1 VWLVTGPTPT
11 LAERFRRHARMLPDG
26 LYRTLMLAMADDWQS
41 GGVVAE
47 ICRDWA
53 EAPGSAIVQLR
64 LLAGIQRLAL
74 SGAEPQLAVYYPNLG
89 GTAPPEQAWQDVEPV
104 LRRHVDEL
112 RAALAIA
119 PQTNEP
125 GRSVPLLVGLF
136 DAVRRSGLASVRL
149 LELGASAGLNLL
161 VDRFF
166 IAGDGWSYGPADSPL
181 RLLDAV
187 DGPVRP
193 APFTVV
199 QRRGCDLAPVDVS
212 TPAGRLW
219 LTSFVWPHD
228 LHRHVRLRAALEIA
242 ASWPVVVDQASA
254 SSWLASML
262 EPPAADGVL
271 TVVWHSIT
279 RQYWPAAEIAATEQ
293 VLAGARS
300 RMPLAHIAMESPVF
314 RNDRSEGEPEYRP
327 AELTVQLSV
336 PGGPADPAPVLLGR
350 VADHGVPVRL
360 VFAPPAG

>member
-1 VWLVTGPTPT
+1 
-11 LAERFRRHARMLPDG
+11 MLPDG
-26 LYRTLMLAMADDWQS
+26 LYRTLMLAMADDWQA

-53 EAPGSAIVQLR
+53 DAPGSAVVQLR
-64 LLAGIQRLAL
+64 LMAGIQRLVL
-74 SGAEPQLAVYYPNLG
+74 SGTEPQLAVYYPNLG
-89 GTAPPEQAWQDVEPV
+89 GTASPAGAWQDFEPV

-125 GRSVPLLVGLF
+125 GRSVALLLGLF
-136 DAVRRSGLASVRL
+136 DAVRRSGLSSVRL

-166 IAGDGWSYGPADSPL
+166 VAGDGWSYGPASSPL
-181 RLLDAV
+181 RLVEAV
-187 DGPVRP
+187 VGPVTP
-193 APFTVV
+193 VPFTVV
-199 QRRGCDLAPVDVS
+199 DRRGCDLAPIDAS
-212 TPAGRLW
+212 TADGRLR

-228 LHRHVRLRAALEIA
+228 LHRYERLRAALSIA
-242 ASWPVVVDQASA
+242 ATQPVAVDQAPA
-254 SSWLASML
+254 SSWLAAML
-262 EPPAADGVL
+262 EPAGPDGVL

-279 RQYWPAAEIAATEQ
+279 RQYWPPAEIAATSQ
-293 VLAGARS
+293 VLDAARN
-300 RMPLAHIAMESPVF
+300 RMPIAHIAMESPVW
-314 RNDRSEGEPEYRP
+314 RDDRSEGEREYRP

-336 PGGPADPAPVLLGR
+336 PGRLADPVPVLLGT

-360 VFAPPAG
+360 ASAP

>member
-1 VWLVTGPTPT
+1 MTT
-11 LAERFRRHARMLPDG
+11 LADRFRRHARMLPDG
-26 LYRTLMLAMADDWQS
+26 LYRTLMLAMAENWQA
-41 GGVVAE
+41 GGVVAD

-53 EAPGSAIVQLR
+53 DAPSSAVVQLR
-64 LLAGIQRLAL
+64 LMAGIQRLVL
-74 SGAEPQLAVYYPNLG
+74 SRTEPQLAMYYPNLG
-89 GTAPPEQAWQDVEPV
+89 GAASPAEAWQDFEPV

-125 GRSVPLLVGLF
+125 GRAVPLLLGLF
-136 DAVRRSGLASVRL
+136 DAIRRSGLSSVRL
-149 LELGASAGLNLL
+149 FELGASAGLNLL

-166 IAGDGWSYGPADSPL
+166 VAGDGWSYGPPASPL
-181 RLLDAV
+181 RLTEAV
-187 DGPVRP
+187 LGPVTP

-199 QRRGCDLAPVDVS
+199 DRRGCDLAPIDAS
-212 TPAGRLW
+212 TAEGRLR

-228 LHRHVRLRAALEIA
+228 LHRYERLRAALAIA
-242 ASWPVVVDQASA
+242 ASHPVAVDQAQA

-262 EPPAADGVL
+262 EPAGPDDAL

-279 RQYWPAAEIAATEQ
+279 RQYWPPAEVAATSQ
-293 VLAGARS
+293 VLDAARD
-300 RMPLAHIAMESPVF
+300 RMPIAHIAMESPVF

-327 AELTVQLSV
+327 AELTVQLSA
-336 PGGPADPAPVLLGR
+336 PGGPADPAPVLLGT

-360 VFAPPAG
+360 ASSP

>member
-1 VWLVTGPTPT
+1 
-11 LAERFRRHARMLPDG
+11 MLPDG
-26 LYRTLMLAMADDWQS
+26 LYRTLLFAMAEDWQA

-53 EAPGSAIVQLR
+53 DAPGSAVVQLR
-64 LLAGIQRLAL
+64 LLAGIQRLVL
-74 SGAEPQLAVYYPNLG
+74 SRSEPQLAMYYPNLG
-89 GTAPPEQAWQDVEPV
+89 GTASAAQAWQDFEPA

-125 GRSVPLLVGLF
+125 GRSVALLVGLF
-136 DAVRRSGLASVRL
+136 DAVRRSGLSSVRL

-166 IAGDGWSYGPADSPL
+166 IAGDGWSYGPASSPL
-181 RLLDAV
+181 RLEQAV
-187 DGPVRP
+187 VGPVTP
-193 APFTVV
+193 APFTVAD
-199 QRRGCDLAPVDVS
+199 RRGCDLAPVDAS
-212 TPAGRLW
+212 TPEGRLR

-228 LHRHVRLRAALEIA
+228 LHRHERLRAALAIA
-242 ASWPVVVDQASA
+242 ASHPVVVDAAPA

-262 EPPAADGVL
+262 ETPAADGVL

-279 RQYWPAAEIAATEQ
+279 RQYWPQAEVALTSQ
-293 VLAGARS
+293 VLQAARA
-300 RMPLAHIAMESPVF
+300 RMPIAHIAMESPVL
-314 RNDRSEGEPEYRP
+314 RDDRSEGLPGYRA

-336 PGGPADPAPVLLGR
+336 PGGLADPAPVLLGT
-350 VADHGVPVRL
+350 VADHGIPL
-360 VFAPPAG
+360 ELGSPS

>member
-1 VWLVTGPTPT
+1 
-11 LAERFRRHARMLPDG
+11 MLPDG
-26 LYRTLMLAMADDWQS
+26 LYRTLMFDMAEDWEA

-53 EAPGSAIVQLR
+53 DAAGSAVVQLR
-64 LLAGIQRLAL
+64 LMAGIQRLVL
-74 SGAEPQLAVYYPNLG
+74 SRAEPQLAMYYPNLG
-89 GTAPPEQAWQDVEPV
+89 GAASPAGAWQDFEPV

-125 GRSVPLLVGLF
+125 GRAAPLLVGLF
-136 DAVRRSGLASVRL
+136 DAVRRSGLSSVRL

-166 IAGDGWSYGPADSPL
+166 IAGDGWSYGPASSPL
-181 RLLDAV
+181 RLVAV
-187 DGPVRP
+187 AGPVTP
-193 APFTVV
+193 APFRLVD
-199 QRRGCDLAPVDVS
+199 RRGCDLAPIDAS
-212 TPAGRLW
+212 TVEGRLR

-228 LHRHVRLRAALEIA
+228 LHRHERLRAALEIA
-242 ASWPVVVDQASA
+242 ASHPVRVDQAPA

-262 EPPAADGVL
+262 DTAGPDGVL

-279 RQYWPAAEIAATEQ
+279 RQYWPEPEIAATSQ
-293 VLAGARS
+293 VLDAARR
-300 RMPLAHIAMESPVF
+300 RMPLAHIAMESPVL
-314 RNDRSEGEPEYRP
+314 RDDHSEGEREYRP
-327 AELTVQLSV
+327 AELTVQVSV
-336 PGGPADPAPVLLGR
+336 PGGVTDPAPVLLGT

-360 VFAPPAG
+360 ASAG